1 MRPKLCYA
9 MLALALVVHHGTATA
24 TSETEQPT

>member
-9 MLALALVVHHGTATA
+9 MLALALVVHHGTAT
-24 TSETEQPT
+24 SETEQPT